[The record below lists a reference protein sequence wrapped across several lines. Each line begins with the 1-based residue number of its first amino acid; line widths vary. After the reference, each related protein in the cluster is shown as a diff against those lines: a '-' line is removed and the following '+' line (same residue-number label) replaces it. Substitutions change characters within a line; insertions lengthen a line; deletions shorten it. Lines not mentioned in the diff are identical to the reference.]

1 MSYISVAL
9 FSGFVN
15 ELLVGGTCARW
26 GGMIDCYFDDDE
38 KDELVVLATLATLVT
53 SFEIIYLS

>member
-38 KDELVVLATLATLVT
+38 KDELVVLATLVT